1 MPNEVYVMTHTAL
14 SALVSHR
21 AATRVLD
28 AALAS
33 TNHTSDT
40 VTVRGMRKLLA
51 HSVRRELSGTLPGP
65 GLTRSLRQIADD
77 LYRLQPSHTTQ
88 VQRIDPEEH
97 EAIER
102 LIAGADSQ
110 AAPLGREGSVR
121 RPVETSVAGPAE
133 GVVSKPLPFVNEAGF
148 AHKGAPQIASRLS
161 TAELTPPL
169 ELTETVMTSSLQLFG
184 ELETVDQVVVV
195 RGSEVVLERGS
206 GVPTRALPNL
216 IMSTKHLLAR
226 AGRLKLYALER
237 REGTMFVFPIGSGAV
252 VVVTKPNVNLGAVL
266 AARAALE
273 EAA

>member
-33 TNHTSDT
+33 TDHTSDT
-40 VTVRGMRKLLA
+40 VTVSGMRKLLA
-51 HSVRRELSGTLPGP
+51 RSVRRELSGTLPGP

-97 EAIER
+97 EEIER

-121 RPVETSVAGPAE
+121 RPVGTSVAGPAE
-133 GVVSKPLPFVNEAGF
+133 GVVSKPLPFVNQAGF

-169 ELTETVMTSSLQLFG
+169 ELTEAVMTSSLQLFG
-184 ELETVDQVVVV
+184 ELETVEQVVVV